1 MSQGTSRVVTPGMSR
16 WGRYWV
22 AFSTILRKEILRF
35 SRIWV
40 QTLLPSVITTALYFV
55 IFGRLIGDR
64 IGPMEGFDYLDFIVP
79 GLVLMSVITNAYAN
93 VVSSFYSSKF
103 SRYVEELLVAP
114 VPNWVILAGYVSGGV
129 ARGLTV
135 GVAVTLVAL
144 VFTDLQIHSYLASL
158 AVFTLTAILFA
169 LGGFINAVYAN
180 SFDDISIIPTFVLT
194 PLTYLGG
201 VFYSIDLLPDFWRF
215 LSQGNPVLYMVNAF
229 RYGFLGVSDINLG
242 VAFSLILG
250 FIVALGYF
258 CLRLLDRGV
267 GIKS

>member
-114 VPNWVILAGYVSGGV
+114 VPNWVILAGYVGGGV

-158 AVFTLTAILFA
+158 AGNYSAHLACLNPGA
-169 LGGFINAVYAN
+169 ASAAGLGRLR
-180 SFDDISIIPTFVLT
+180 PR
-194 PLTYLGG
+194 LGRHRWIA
-201 VFYSIDLLPDFWRF
+201 SAR
-215 LSQGNPVLYMVNAF
+215 S
-229 RYGFLGVSDINLG
+229 
-242 VAFSLILG
+242 
-250 FIVALGYF
+250 
-258 CLRLLDRGV
+258 RGRN
-267 GIKS
+267 GWWQRPGHPPRRGSHRRPCA